1 MLGARALGW
10 LTTMTIEIKHEGKT
24 VAVVATKAKQIT
36 SDYLVGLAKRYNEGK
51 CGTFTN
57 NLGR

>member
-1 MLGARALGW
+1 
-10 LTTMTIEIKHEGKT
+10 MTIEIKHQGKT
-24 VAVVATKAKQIT
+24 VAVVATKAQQVT
-36 SDYLVGLAKRYNEGK
+36 SDYLVGLAKRYNAGQ